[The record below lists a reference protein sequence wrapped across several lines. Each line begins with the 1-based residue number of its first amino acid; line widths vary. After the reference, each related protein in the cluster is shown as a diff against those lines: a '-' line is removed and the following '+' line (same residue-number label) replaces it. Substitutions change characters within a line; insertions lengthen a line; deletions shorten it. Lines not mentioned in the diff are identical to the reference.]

1 MPFLNLFN
9 SKPMPAIRD
18 WRWESQTSD
27 QPSEPKCPVWLHIVG
42 IASVLAPYVL
52 I

>member
-9 SKPMPAIRD
+9 SNPVPAIRD
-18 WRWESQTSD
+18 WRWQGQNSD
-27 QPSEPKCPVWLHIVG
+27 QRREPKCPVWLHIVG